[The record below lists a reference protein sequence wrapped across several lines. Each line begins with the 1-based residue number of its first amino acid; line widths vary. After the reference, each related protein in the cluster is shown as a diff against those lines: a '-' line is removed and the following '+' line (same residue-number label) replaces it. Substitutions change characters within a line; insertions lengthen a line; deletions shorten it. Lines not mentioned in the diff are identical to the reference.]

1 MKNNGYWYK
10 PKLIDTV
17 GDTFSRSSFKSRNK
31 KTFTKSIG
39 HRYKSKLGDR
49 VGEAARICNA
59 TLPLRGLASGG
70 REAEARICGLYC
82 IF

>member
-1 MKNNGYWYK
+1 MNLGKIVADGTGRVDGWTSK
-10 PKLIDTV
+10 VLQEVLADLKI
-17 GDTFSRSSFKSRNK
+17 
-31 KTFTKSIG
+31 FTKSIG

-82 IF
+82 VF

>member
-1 MKNNGYWYK
+1 MPKLVVTVGDAFPCSPFKSINENTFTKNNG
-10 PKLIDTV
+10 
-17 GDTFSRSSFKSRNK
+17 
-31 KTFTKSIG
+31 
-39 HRYKSKLGDR
+39 HQYKSKLGDR

-70 REAEARICGLYC
+70 REAEARICGLCC

>member
-1 MKNNGYWYK
+1 MTQKETHFHVPHSK
-10 PKLIDTV
+10 AEI
-17 GDTFSRSSFKSRNK
+17 K

-70 REAEARICGLYC
+70 REGRQGYVGCIVYFEAYILKRYIEDV
-82 IF
+82 